1 MSINLAQIRDHLL
14 PGLLKITGKYREI
27 PPEWQG
33 IFKVHKSRL
42 ALERTVQDRFMGVAK
57 LKTEGGATSIDN
69 GAGQRWVYNMEPI
82 EIGLAYAITR
92 KAIDDNIYK
101 DAFQPTNLNLQLS
114 FKTFWNIK
122 AASIFNLATTAI
134 SGLGGDGQPLLSTSH
149 PYDLGTWANTGT
161 TQADLNETTLLG
173 GQKNIR
179 KNYVDEAGILVDVHA
194 ERLLI
199 PVDLEDTAI
208 RLTKTELRPGTANN
222 DVNAIPLMA
231 GVGIPQGYRVM
242 RYFTSAR
249 QWFLQTNVEGLVYLD
264 RVPFEMDM
272 HVDFITDTLIVKGYE
287 RGGMYYNDPR
297 CTWGMLPTT

>member
-1 MSINLAQIRDHLL
+1 
-14 PGLLKITGKYREI
+14 
-27 PPEWQG
+27 
-33 IFKVHKSRL
+33 
-42 ALERTVQDRFMGVAK
+42 MGVAK
-57 LKTEGGATSIDN
+57 IKTEGGATSIDN